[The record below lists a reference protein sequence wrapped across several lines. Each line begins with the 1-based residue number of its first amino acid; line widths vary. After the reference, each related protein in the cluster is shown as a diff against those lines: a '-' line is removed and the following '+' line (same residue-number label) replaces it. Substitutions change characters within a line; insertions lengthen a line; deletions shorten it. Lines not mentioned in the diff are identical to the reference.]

1 MRAPLHLPHRV
12 LVPRQL
18 RLAHAAHRRILRCIG
33 PELHHAAV
41 PDLDHLVDACAREQ
55 PRPILVPVERQHF
68 AARRGHGERGRRE
81 RRGEGARARGGGH
94 VCGRAEVED
103 AHGAVGGA
111 GRDGVGL
118 VRGEEGLVDAGGV
131 GLERR

>member
-41 PDLDHLVDACAREQ
+41 PDLDHLVDPRAREQ
-55 PRPILVPVERQHF
+55 PRPVLVPVERQHI

-81 RRGEGARARGGGH
+81 RRGEGTCARGGGH
-94 VCGRAEVED
+94 VRGRAEVED

-111 GRDGVGL
+111 GRNGVGL
-118 VRGEEGLVDAGGV
+118 VWGEKGLIDAGGV